1 MALHSNEMRNFYLL
15 HFEHRD
21 LKRKL
26 SLNTSWNGFSSN
38 QQVRSFSRNWFE
50 IKFLVSA
57 RTDQEIDSID
67 LIEAKYKLKH
77 YVK

>member
-1 MALHSNEMRNFYLL
+1 MAFHQTNKYL
-15 HFEHRD
+15 
-21 LKRKL
+21 
-26 SLNTSWNGFSSN
+26 
-38 QQVRSFSRNWFE
+38 RSFSRNWFE